1 VSKSNGKTGGI
12 VIKKYANR
20 RLYDTSTSQYVT
32 LDYLRDLVKKGTDF
46 QVVDAKSGEDLTRGV
61 LAQIIFEEESR
72 GANLLPVDFL
82 RQLIGF
88 YGDSLQSVVPGY
100 LQMSMNSFSDTQK
113 EWRKAAKAAAGSKG
127 IDVVYDP
134 IGGPTAEPA
143 LRMLNPGG
151 RFLVVGFVTGIATIP
166 LNLPLLKQCSIH
178 GVNWGGAVMTNPTIV
193 PPVISTLVEW
203 TLSGKLKPQ
212 ADQRYPLERSGEAF
226 AALFERRSIGKIVI
240 CPQQ

>member
-1 VSKSNGKTGGI
+1 MTKSKGKADGI
-12 VIKKYANR
+12 VIKKYSNR

-100 LQMSMNSFSDTQK
+100 LQMSMNSFSQQQGEFRDKMSEAMSSPQATMAMLEEQTRRNM
-113 EWRKAAKAAAGSKG
+113 ELFGQTMRMFTPFQAGATPEAESGAA
-127 IDVVYDP
+127 P
-134 IGGPTAEPA
+134 EPEGKPEDLSA
-143 LRMLNPGG
+143 LREELDSLREKMDQ
-151 RFLVVGFVTGIATIP
+151 
-166 LNLPLLKQCSIH
+166 LLDK
-178 GVNWGGAVMTNPTIV
+178 
-193 PPVISTLVEW
+193 
-203 TLSGKLKPQ
+203 K
-212 ADQRYPLERSGEAF
+212 
-226 AALFERRSIGKIVI
+226 
-240 CPQQ
+240 

>member
-1 VSKSNGKTGGI
+1 

-100 LQMSMNSFSDTQK
+100 LQMSMNSFSQQQGEFRDKMSEAMSSPQATMAMLEEQTRRNM
-113 EWRKAAKAAAGSKG
+113 ELFGQTMRMFTPFQAGATPEAESGAA
-127 IDVVYDP
+127 P
-134 IGGPTAEPA
+134 EPEGKPEDLSA
-143 LRMLNPGG
+143 LREELDSLREKMDQ
-151 RFLVVGFVTGIATIP
+151 
-166 LNLPLLKQCSIH
+166 LLDK
-178 GVNWGGAVMTNPTIV
+178 
-193 PPVISTLVEW
+193 
-203 TLSGKLKPQ
+203 K
-212 ADQRYPLERSGEAF
+212 
-226 AALFERRSIGKIVI
+226 
-240 CPQQ
+240 

>member
-1 VSKSNGKTGGI
+1 VVSKSNGKTGGI

-46 QVVDAKSGEDLTRGV
+46 QVVDAKSGDDLTRGV

-100 LQMSMNSFSDTQK
+100 LQMSMNSFSQQQEEFRDKMTEAMSSPQATVAMI
-113 EWRKAAKAAAGSKG
+113 EEQTRRNMELFGQTMRMFTPFPADAGEAPEGSARSETAAESKPE
-127 IDVVYDP
+127 DLS
-134 IGGPTAEPA
+134 A
-143 LRMLNPGG
+143 LREELDGLRAKMDQ
-151 RFLVVGFVTGIATIP
+151 
-166 LNLPLLKQCSIH
+166 LLDK
-178 GVNWGGAVMTNPTIV
+178 
-193 PPVISTLVEW
+193 
-203 TLSGKLKPQ
+203 K
-212 ADQRYPLERSGEAF
+212 
-226 AALFERRSIGKIVI
+226 
-240 CPQQ
+240 